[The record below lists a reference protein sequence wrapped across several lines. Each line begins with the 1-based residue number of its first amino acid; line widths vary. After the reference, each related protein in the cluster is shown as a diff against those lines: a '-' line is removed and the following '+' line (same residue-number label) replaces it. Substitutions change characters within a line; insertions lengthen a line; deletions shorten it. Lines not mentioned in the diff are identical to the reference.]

1 MLETIDHNSDPVV
14 QFDRITIDYDGARA
28 VEQVELAVRP
38 GEILGIVGESGC
50 GKSTLVTAVLGGL
63 RGSGRLTAGVLS
75 VAGSDIGRLSRH
87 QLDLLRWSEVALVP
101 QNPAQ
106 ALAPHRRVGAQ
117 FDDVLEAHGWH
128 GDRRAHAADLFR
140 RVGLPEP
147 ATIGQR
153 YPHQLSGGQQQRVCI
168 ALALALHPR
177 VIVLDEPTTGLD
189 VTTQRQIIELLRGIR
204 DETRAAMLYVTHDLA
219 LLATIADRIAVLYAG
234 HLVETGPTAGVLHR
248 PHHPYTR
255 GLIASVQHID
265 PVEVSE
271 PKLQGALRR
280 DELPEGCP
288 FTPRCRY
295 AMARCASEQQALR
308 EIETLHRAACLCAP
322 LPPIEIRSA
331 PPRPV
336 IAATVGEAV
345 LHARDLTVTY
355 LGAPR
360 PALRSAGFSL
370 HPGEVLA
377 IVGESGSG
385 KSTLA
390 RVVMGLVPP
399 VAGSVA
405 LAGVRLAPRTEQR
418 PREVLR
424 ALQFIFQNPDDS
436 LNPRQSVGEIV
447 ARPARLLASLG
458 RREATERA
466 LEALAAVQ
474 LDPAY
479 MYRMPTQLSGGE
491 RQRVAIAR
499 ALVVEPRVLV
509 CDEILSA
516 LDASVQ
522 AQIIGVL
529 DRLRRESGV
538 AILFIT
544 HDLAVVRS
552 LADRVAVI
560 HRGEIV
566 EEAATAALFR
576 PPHHP
581 YTEAL
586 LAAAPRLHSETAI
599 MQRAA
604 NERNL

>member
-1 MLETIDHNSDPVV
+1 
-14 QFDRITIDYDGARA
+14 
-28 VEQVELAVRP
+28 
-38 GEILGIVGESGC
+38 
-50 GKSTLVTAVLGGL
+50 
-63 RGSGRLTAGVLS
+63 
-75 VAGSDIGRLSRH
+75 
-87 QLDLLRWSEVALVP
+87 
-101 QNPAQ
+101 
-106 ALAPHRRVGAQ
+106 
-117 FDDVLEAHGWH
+117 
-128 GDRRAHAADLFR
+128 
-140 RVGLPEP
+140 
-147 ATIGQR
+147 
-153 YPHQLSGGQQQRVCI
+153 
-168 ALALALHPR
+168 
-177 VIVLDEPTTGLD
+177 
-189 VTTQRQIIELLRGIR
+189 
-204 DETRAAMLYVTHDLA
+204 
-219 LLATIADRIAVLYAG
+219 
-234 HLVETGPTAGVLHR
+234 
-248 PHHPYTR
+248 
-255 GLIASVQHID
+255 
-265 PVEVSE
+265 
-271 PKLQGALRR
+271 
-280 DELPEGCP
+280 
-288 FTPRCRY
+288 
-295 AMARCASEQQALR
+295 
-308 EIETLHRAACLCAP
+308 
-322 LPPIEIRSA
+322 
-331 PPRPV
+331 
-336 IAATVGEAV
+336 
-345 LHARDLTVTY
+345 
-355 LGAPR
+355 
-360 PALRSAGFSL
+360 
-370 HPGEVLA
+370 
-377 IVGESGSG
+377 
-385 KSTLA
+385 
-390 RVVMGLVPP
+390 
-399 VAGSVA
+399 
-405 LAGVRLAPRTEQR
+405 VRLAPRTEQR